1 VRGQTCRLAPQPEVN
16 YNLYYPAQNVSMTS
30 RSDGLLVQSQGRHD
44 FGNDDARPDYA
55 EVQRS
60 LGALASVFA

>member
-1 VRGQTCRLAPQPEVN
+1 
-16 YNLYYPAQNVSMTS
+16 MTS